1 MSICLDK
8 VNSECIKVLFV
19 SKKGIDNSLKNKIKD
34 TALNL
39 NIDVVSTAEK
49 AIDFFKED
57 FPDVVVIYDTVLTKT
72 ALSIEYILNYSPDT
86 KVIVIAGNKKTYK
99 KFEALRDGATA
110 FFEKPCDDLDLIEF
124 IKSFG
129 VAAQK
134 TRNRTKKLIEK
145 VLKSSQHELK
155 QHFQK
160 TPIGVIKWGM
170 NFEVIYWNPGAEK
183 IFGYS
188 SDQAMGKRADK
199 LLIPEEVWEE
209 VDKIWKNLLEQEG
222 GMQSTNKNIR
232 KDGEEIICEWN
243 NSPIIDKTGKV
254 NGVVSLVQD
263 ITERKRVE
271 RTLLKEIA
279 FNKTILDSTPAYFV
293 SIDKH
298 GTLKNINKSML
309 KVLEYTFE
317 ELEGKSYL
325 KKLVPEEDHDSLN
338 KVFEQLLGKKNT
350 INVNNIL
357 TKKGKKIVVEWYGA
371 PILDGK
377 DDLEYFIGF
386 GIDITEK
393 QKLESRLQQSYKME
407 AIGTL
412 AGGIAHDFNN
422 MLGVIIGNTEMLLDK
437 MEEGE
442 DDELFDILAASKRA
456 KEMISQIMTFSRK
469 NEQIMSSVDIGKIIK
484 ETINFMRSTIPTTIK
499 IRSNIEESIGQVFAN
514 ETQVNQVLMNL
525 CTNAAHA
532 MKEESGEMDIILR
545 NCILNTDDAKILGLE
560 TGPYQHL
567 AVTDTGDGMDKEL
580 LERIFDPYFTTKKT
594 GEGTGM
600 GLSVVYGIVKDHNG
614 GINVYS
620 EPGIGTTFNVY
631 FPLMDSTQAE
641 QSDLSQIYPIKGNME
656 KILFVD
662 DEVLIAKMNTE
673 ILKKLGYQVESKT
686 SSIEALETF
695 KANPYK
701 FDLLITD
708 MTMPNMT
715 GVKLTSEI
723 HKINPEIPVILCTG
737 FSSSSLN
744 EENAKTK
751 GISAIIIKP
760 VRINELGS
768 IIKKVLDKK
777 TMKT

>member
-1 MSICLDK
+1 MPISHENVESD
-8 VNSECIKVLFV
+8 SIKVLFV
-19 SKKGIDNSLKNKIKD
+19 GINRIDISLKEKITD
-34 TALNL
+34 ATFNL
-39 NIDVVSTAEK
+39 IIELASTIKEAVNSFKIDS
-49 AIDFFKED
+49 
-57 FPDVVVIYDTVLTKT
+57 PDVAVVYDTEQMNT
-72 ALSIEYILNYSPDT
+72 ATSIEYLLKYSPDT
-86 KVIVIAGNKKTYK
+86 KVIVISNNNKIYS
-99 KFEALRDGATA
+99 KFDAIQDGAA
-110 FFEKPCDDLDLIEF
+110 MFFESPCDDLDLIEY
-124 IKSFG
+124 IRRFG

-134 TRNRTKKLIEK
+134 AKNRTKESTEK
-145 VLKSSQHELK
+145 VLMLSQNELL

-160 TPIGVIKWGM
+160 TPLGVIKWGM
-170 NFEVIYWNPGAEK
+170 DFDVKYWNPGAEK

-199 LLIPEEVWEE
+199 LLIAEEAREYVDEIWES
-209 VDKIWKNLLEQEG
+209 LLEQEG
-222 GMQSTNKNIR
+222 GLHSTNRNVRKN
-232 KDGEEIICEWN
+232 GEKIICEWK
-243 NSPIIDKTGKV
+243 NSPIIDEVGKV
-254 NGVVSLVQD
+254 TGVVSIVQD
-263 ITERKRVE
+263 ITERKTIE

-279 FNKTILDSTPAYFV
+279 FSKTILDSTPAYFV

-298 GTLKNINKSML
+298 GTLININKSML
-309 KVLEYTFE
+309 KVLEYTFKD
-317 ELEGKSYL
+317 LEGQNYL

-338 KVFEQLLGKKNT
+338 KVFGQLVEKKST

-371 PILDGK
+371 PILDEKG
-377 DDLEYFIGF
+377 DLEFFVGF

-422 MLGVIIGNTEMLLDK
+422 MLGVIIGNTEILLDK
-437 MEEGE
+437 MDESE

-456 KEMISQIMTFSRK
+456 KEMIGQIMTFSRK
-469 NEQIMSSVDIGKIIK
+469 NEQIMSSVDIGAIIK

-499 IRSNIEESIGQVFAN
+499 IRSNIEESIGEVFAN
-514 ETQVNQVLMNL
+514 ETQINQVLMNL
-525 CTNAAHA
+525 CTNAAHV
-532 MKEESGEMDIILR
+532 MKEEGGVMDISLR
-545 NCILNTDDAKILGLE
+545 KGTLNLNDAKSMGLDA
-560 TGPYQHL
+560 GVYQHL
-567 AVTDTGDGMDKEL
+567 SVTDTGSGMDKEL

-614 GINVYS
+614 GISVNS
-620 EPGIGTTFNVY
+620 EPGIGTTFNIY

-641 QSDLSQIYPIKGNME
+641 QSDLSQISPIKGNME

-662 DEVLIAKMNTE
+662 DEVLIAKMSTE

-768 IIKKVLDKK
+768 TIRKVLDKK
-777 TMKT
+777 N